1 MEITYDLAKNAKNIV
16 ERNLPFSRVADFQW
30 NTASFREDERK
41 AYPERRF
48 IAIGYLEDRLHVLCF
63 SETESGIRVISFRK
77 ANKREEKA
85 YEKVSSTKQ

>member
-48 IAIGYLEDRLHVLCF
+48 IAIGYWKIVCMCCA
-63 SETESGIRVISFRK
+63 FRK
-77 ANKREEKA
+77 LSR
-85 YEKVSSTKQ
+85 VFG